1 MKRHIIFFNF
11 FLTIITNILFSSYS
25 LAQDSVSI
33 IMYHRFGE
41 PNYPSTNIQMEKF
54 ESHIIELKNPKYNI
68 MGLSKIIDEL
78 KAGNEL
84 PDFTVALTIDDAF
97 ISVYNNAWP
106 ILLENKIPFTIFVA
120 TDPIDQGLNGYM
132 NWDQIR
138 ELKKNGVE
146 IGSQT
151 KSHPHMHRLSE
162 EDMRNEINY
171 SNSRFLEELGEKP
184 ILFAY
189 PYGEYNLIS
198 KKIAEENFIA
208 AFGQQSGSAHPSIG
222 FHELPRFAMNE
233 SYGSLDRLIEAANTL
248 PLVVNDIHPKSPVI
262 TDNPPSYGFT
272 LGKKYPQINQLQCFI
287 SGIGEA
293 NVTII
298 GKRVEVRT
306 DKKFYRPR
314 HRINCTMPGS
324 NGRWHWFGRQ
334 FLLD

>member
-189 PYGEYNLIS
+189 PYGEYNLTS

-272 LGKKYPQINQLQCFI
+272 LGKEYPQINQLQCFI

>member
-11 FLTIITNILFSSYS
+11 FLTMITNILFSSYS

-189 PYGEYNLIS
+189 PYGEYNLTS

-272 LGKKYPQINQLQCFI
+272 LGKEYPQINQLQCFI

>member
-1 MKRHIIFFNF
+1 MKNNIIFFNF
-11 FLTIITNILFSSYS
+11 FLTFVINILFHSFS
-25 LAQDSVSI
+25 LAQDSASI

-41 PNYPSTNIQMEKF
+41 PNYPSTNIQMDQF
-54 ESHIIELKNPKYNI
+54 ESHILELKNPKYNI
-68 MGLSKIIDEL
+68 MKLSKIIEEL

-84 PDFTVALTIDDAF
+84 PEFTVALTIDDAF
-97 ISVYNNAWP
+97 ISVYKNAWP
-106 ILLENKIPFTIFVA
+106 ILKDNEIPFTIFVA

-162 EDMRNEINY
+162 EDIRNEINY
-171 SNSRFLEELGEKP
+171 SNTRFIDELGEKP
-184 ILFAY
+184 NLFAY
-189 PYGEYNLIS
+189 PYGEYNLTA
-198 KKIAEENFIA
+198 KKVAEENFMA
-208 AFGQQSGSAHPSIG
+208 SFGQQSGSAHPSLG

-233 SYGSLDRLIEAANTL
+233 AYGSLDRLIEASNTL
-248 PLVVNDIHPKSPVI
+248 PIVVNDVYPKSPVI
-262 TDNPPSYGFT
+262 SKNPPPYGFT
-272 LGKKYPQINQLQCFI
+272 LGKNYSQIKQLQCFI

-293 NVTII
+293 DVTII
-298 GKRVEVRT
+298 GQRVEVRT

-334 FLLD
+334 FLLN

>member
-41 PNYPSTNIQMEKF
+41 PNHPSTNIQMEKF

-68 MGLSKIIDEL
+68 MGLSKIIGEL
-78 KAGNEL
+78 KAGNDL

-189 PYGEYNLIS
+189 PYGEYNLTS

-272 LGKKYPQINQLQCFI
+272 LGKEYPQINQLQCFI

>member
-41 PNYPSTNIQMEKF
+41 PNHPSTNIQMEKF

-68 MGLSKIIDEL
+68 MGLSKIIGEL
-78 KAGNEL
+78 KAGNDL

-171 SNSRFLEELGEKP
+171 SNSRFIEELGEKP

-189 PYGEYNLIS
+189 PYGEYNLTS

-272 LGKKYPQINQLQCFI
+272 LGKEYPQINQLQCFI

>member
-1 MKRHIIFFNF
+1 
-11 FLTIITNILFSSYS
+11 
-25 LAQDSVSI
+25 
-33 IMYHRFGE
+33 MYHRFGE

-106 ILLENKIPFTIFVA
+106 ILLEHKIPFTIFVA

-189 PYGEYNLIS
+189 PYGEYNLTS

-272 LGKKYPQINQLQCFI
+272 LGKEYPQINQLQCFI

>member
-189 PYGEYNLIS
+189 PYGEYNLTS

-233 SYGSLDRLIEAANTL
+233 SYGSLDRLIEAVNTL

-272 LGKKYPQINQLQCFI
+272 LGKEYPQINQLQCFI

>member
-272 LGKKYPQINQLQCFI
+272 LGKEYPQINQLQCFI